1 MVLMKLYC
9 HLVAEIKKTIYR
21 IVNGN
26 RVSFGRGFTFRKGFN
41 LVVSKEGKVE
51 IGENCFF
58 NNGCSI
64 NCLNHIEIGEGSIFG
79 EGVRIYDHNHRF
91 ADFSKP
97 IKEQGYSQGSV
108 KVGKH
113 CWVGSNVVLL
123 KGADI
128 GDNCVI
134 GAGCVVTGKV
144 ESGNLVKLP
153 YKNAIEPIK
162 NGGGSD
168 MSDLISVIV
177 PVYKVEEVLLRKSLE
192 SILKQTHSN
201 IELLVVDDGSP
212 DNCGEI
218 CDEYA
223 RFDKRMSVFHIDNHG
238 VSFARNFALDRAK
251 GSYVYFVD
259 SDDYLEEDTLEK
271 MLSTMKENN
280 CDCVMCASNHVNEVD
295 MEDKQP
301 KEEIMDDIKL
311 TQKQAV
317 EALCYLEQPFDGYE
331 MAAIWG
337 TLYKKECIGEIR
349 FNTKMKIGEDFEF
362 KYKVFLN
369 VESVI
374 CMKEKF
380 YNYLI
385 REKSA
390 MRNGFDTTKIESATE
405 LQKLLKSEFALPEYK
420 KALQSRVCNIVIVV
434 LFMIPVEKKY
444 EPYRKPI
451 KVFLSENR
459 KEVIKNPKSRNKV
472 RGALLLSY
480 IGFDFVQ
487 KLFFSARG

>member
-1 MVLMKLYC
+1 MILMKLYC
-9 HLVAEIKKTIYR
+9 HLMAEIKKAIYKLE
-21 IVNGN
+21 NGN
-26 RVSFGRGFTFRKGFN
+26 RVSFGPGLTFRKGFN
-41 LVVSKEGKVE
+41 LVVAKEGKVE
-51 IGENCFF
+51 IGANCFF

-108 KVGKH
+108 KIGKH
-113 CWVGSNVVLL
+113 CWIGSNVVLL

-134 GAGCVVTGKV
+134 GAGCVVSDKV
-144 ESGNLVKLP
+144 ESGNLIKLP
-153 YKNAIEPIK
+153 YKNSIEAIK

-168 MSDLISVIV
+168 LSDLISVIV
-177 PVYKVEEVLLRKSLE
+177 PVYKVEEILLRRSIE
-192 SILKQTHSN
+192 SILRQTHSN

-212 DNCGEI
+212 DNCGAI

-223 RFDKRMSVFHIDNHG
+223 RSDRRMQVFHTDNHG
-238 VSFARNFALDRAK
+238 VSAARNFALDGAS
-251 GSYVYFVD
+251 GQYIYFVD
-259 SDDYLEEDTLEK
+259 SDDYLEENAFER
-271 MLSTMKENN
+271 MLSVMESSA
-280 CDCVMCASNHVNEVD
+280 CDCVMCASNHVQEID

-301 KEEIMDDIKL
+301 KDETTDSATL

-317 EALCYLEQPFDGYE
+317 EALCYLEQPYEGYE
-331 MAAIWG
+331 IAAIWG
-337 TLYKKECIGEIR
+337 TLYKKECIGKIR

-369 VESVI
+369 IKSAI
-374 CMKEKF
+374 CMKAKF
-380 YNYLI
+380 YNYVI

-390 MRNGFDTTKIESATE
+390 MRNGFDETKIESATE
-405 LQKLLKSEFALPEYK
+405 LQKLLKSEVALPEYK
-420 KALQSRVCNIVIVV
+420 KALQSRICNIVIVV
-434 LFMIPVEKKY
+434 LFMIPVGKEY
-444 EPYRKPI
+444 EVYRKPI
-451 KVFLSENR
+451 KTFLCENR
-459 KEVIKNPKSRNKV
+459 KEVIKNPRSRKKV
-472 RGALLLSY
+472 KASLMLSY
-480 IGFDFVQ
+480 FGFDFVQ

>member
-1 MVLMKLYC
+1 M
-9 HLVAEIKKTIYR
+9 
-21 IVNGN
+21 N
-26 RVSFGRGFTFRKGFN
+26 
-41 LVVSKEGKVE
+41 
-51 IGENCFF
+51 
-58 NNGCSI
+58 
-64 NCLNHIEIGEGSIFG
+64 
-79 EGVRIYDHNHRF
+79 
-91 ADFSKP
+91 
-97 IKEQGYSQGSV
+97 
-108 KVGKH
+108 
-113 CWVGSNVVLL
+113 
-123 KGADI
+123 
-128 GDNCVI
+128 
-134 GAGCVVTGKV
+134 
-144 ESGNLVKLP
+144 
-153 YKNAIEPIK
+153 
-162 NGGGSD
+162 
-168 MSDLISVIV
+168 DLISVIV

-192 SILKQTHSN
+192 SILKQTHYN

-212 DNCGEI
+212 DNCGKI

-223 RFDKRMSVFHIDNHG
+223 RSDKRMYVFHIDNHG

-271 MLSTMKENN
+271 MLSTIKANY
-280 CDCVMCASNHVNEVD
+280 CDCVMCASNHVKEVD
-295 MEDKQP
+295 MEDKRS
-301 KEEIMDDIKL
+301 KEETLDDIKL

-369 VESVI
+369 AESVV

-420 KALQSRVCNIVIVV
+420 KALQSRICNIVIVV
-434 LFMIPVEKKY
+434 LFMIPVKKKY
-444 EPYRKPI
+444 ESYRKPI

-459 KEVIKNPKSRNKV
+459 KEVIRNSKSRKKV

-487 KLFFSARG
+487 ILFFSARG

>member
-1 MVLMKLYC
+1 M
-9 HLVAEIKKTIYR
+9 
-21 IVNGN
+21 
-26 RVSFGRGFTFRKGFN
+26 
-41 LVVSKEGKVE
+41 
-51 IGENCFF
+51 
-58 NNGCSI
+58 
-64 NCLNHIEIGEGSIFG
+64 
-79 EGVRIYDHNHRF
+79 
-91 ADFSKP
+91 
-97 IKEQGYSQGSV
+97 
-108 KVGKH
+108 
-113 CWVGSNVVLL
+113 
-123 KGADI
+123 
-128 GDNCVI
+128 
-134 GAGCVVTGKV
+134 
-144 ESGNLVKLP
+144 
-153 YKNAIEPIK
+153 
-162 NGGGSD
+162 
-168 MSDLISVIV
+168 
-177 PVYKVEEVLLRKSLE
+177 
-192 SILKQTHSN
+192 
-201 IELLVVDDGSP
+201 
-212 DNCGEI
+212 
-218 CDEYA
+218 
-223 RFDKRMSVFHIDNHG
+223 
-238 VSFARNFALDRAK
+238 
-251 GSYVYFVD
+251 
-259 SDDYLEEDTLEK
+259 
-271 MLSTMKENN
+271 
-280 CDCVMCASNHVNEVD
+280 NEVD

-301 KEEIMDDIKL
+301 KEETMDDIKL

-420 KALQSRVCNIVIVV
+420 KALQSRICNIVIVV

-444 EPYRKPI
+444 EPFRKPI

-459 KEVIKNPKSRNKV
+459 KEVIKNPKSRKKV